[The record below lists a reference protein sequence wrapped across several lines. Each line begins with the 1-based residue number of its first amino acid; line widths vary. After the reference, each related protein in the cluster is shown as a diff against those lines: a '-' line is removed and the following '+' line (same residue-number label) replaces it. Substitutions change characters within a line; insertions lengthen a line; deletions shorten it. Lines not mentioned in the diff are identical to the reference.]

1 MSKYTQ
7 DDTHKIRWKFD
18 LLEIFLG
25 DIRALAKLAEVADPD
40 VPFEAHDDRRVDGG
54 HQCNLC
60 SISVTFVSVQL
71 ARTASSR
78 N

>member
-1 MSKYTQ
+1 MINTRNK
-7 DDTHKIRWKFD
+7 HKIRLNCD

-25 DIRALAKLAEVADPD
+25 DVRALAKLAEVADPD
-40 VPFEAHDDRRVDGG
+40 VPLEAHDDRRIDGG
-54 HQCNLC
+54 HQCDLLP
-60 SISVTFVSVQL
+60 ISLTFVSVQL

>member
-1 MSKYTQ
+1 LNC
-7 DDTHKIRWKFD
+7 D

-25 DIRALAKLAEVADPD
+25 DVRALAKLAEVADPD
-40 VPFEAHDDRRVDGG
+40 VPLEAHDDRRIDGG

-60 SISVTFVSVQL
+60 SIPVTFVTVQL
-71 ARTASSR
+71 ARTASSS